1 MKEIVIIGAGY
12 AGVLCAKKLEKKLR
26 RKRALDEVRITIID
40 KHPYHTMLTELHEV
54 AACRVE
60 EESIKLSLAK
70 IFAGRRVRVAVDTV
84 TGIQF
89 DEQRISGENGAYTY
103 DYLVLAAGSA
113 PTFWNVEGAGEY
125 SYTLWSY
132 EDAVKLKERI
142 HACFRQ
148 AAQETQEQKR
158 RELLSFYVV
167 GAGFTGVE
175 MAGELAEYVPVLC
188 EKFQV
193 RREEVTIADVD
204 SMARPVPMLPEKL
217 SDKVTRRLRK
227 QGVEVRMNA
236 SVVGIGENYIRL
248 SQENIVTQYV
258 AGTVIW
264 TAGVESAPVTSK
276 AAGQLKSAG
285 RGRILVDAYLRSVDY
300 ENLYVAGDNMM
311 YTPPGEKQPVPQ
323 MVENAEHSAKTVAHN
338 IVVALSREAAG
349 NSKKAFGAS
358 GTGNAKKASGAS
370 AALMKEYRPR
380 FHGVMVSI
388 GGRYGVA
395 RGGLAK
401 HQINLASFFAMFAKH
416 FINVVYFIQV
426 MGWTKVLSYL
436 KHEFFTIRNRRSF
449 LGGHFSNRTP
459 SFLLVPLR
467 IWLGVV
473 WVFEGVMKIVEG
485 WFQKPML
492 EDFFGGANAWYDSI
506 LGKVSTAGTAVSH
519 AASGVITNVSQVADV
534 VSNAAQTADAVAG
547 ATGTASAAA
556 ETGTVLMNW
565 NFGLFRTIL
574 VSGKDLAASTLG
586 DYAFKVDIPFVN
598 WFVEKV
604 VLSTDGMQMFM
615 QIVIVILEI
624 AIGLGLVAGLFTF
637 PSAAVSLVLQAMFL
651 STTGLYLNGFWMV
664 FAAVAVLIGGGYT
677 LGLDYYVGPFLKRH
691 WKNVK
696 WVKRWYLYND

>member
-1 MKEIVIIGAGY
+1 MKDVVIIGAGY

-26 RKRALDEVRITIID
+26 KKRALDEVRITMID
-40 KHPYHTMLTELHEV
+40 KQPYHTMLTELHEV
-54 AACRVE
+54 AAGRVE
-60 EESIKLSLAK
+60 EESVKLSLAQ
-70 IFAGRRVRVAVDTV
+70 IFAGRRVQVVLDTV
-84 TGIQF
+84 TDIRF
-89 DEQRISGENGAYTY
+89 EEQIITGKNGEYTY
-103 DYLVLAAGSA
+103 DYLVLAAGSS
-113 PTFWNVEGAGEY
+113 PTFWNVEGAKEH

-148 AAQETQEQKR
+148 AALEKREDKR

-175 MAGELAEYVPVLC
+175 MAGELAEYVPILC

-193 RREEVTIADVD
+193 RRKEVTIADVD
-204 SMARPVPMLPEKL
+204 SLARPVPMLPEKL
-217 SDKVTRRLRK
+217 SAKVTRRLRK
-227 QGVEVRMNA
+227 QGVDVRMNA
-236 SVVGIGENYIRL
+236 GVVGVGENYIRL
-248 SQENIVTQYV
+248 SEGNTVTQYA

-264 TAGVESAPVTSK
+264 TAGVESAPVTAE
-276 AAGQLKSAG
+276 AAKKLSSAG
-285 RGRILVDAYLRSVDY
+285 RGRIQVDKYLQSLEY
-300 ENLYVAGDNMM
+300 ENVFVAGDNMM

-323 MVENAEHSAKTVAHN
+323 MVENAEHSAGTVAHN
-338 IVVALSREAAG
+338 LVAAII
-349 NSKKAFGAS
+349 K
-358 GTGNAKKASGAS
+358 GTAR
-370 AALMKEYRPR
+370 KEYRPR
-380 FHGVMVSI
+380 FHGVMVCI

-426 MGWTKVLSYL
+426 MGWTKVFGYL

-467 IWLGVV
+467 IWLGAV
-473 WVFEGVMKIVEG
+473 WVFEGVMKVAEG
-485 WFQKPML
+485 WFWKPML
-492 EDFFGGANAWYDSI
+492 ESFFGGANAWYDSV
-506 LGKVSTAGTAVSH
+506 LGKVS
-519 AASGVITNVSQVADV
+519 
-534 VSNAAQTADAVAG
+534 AAQAADAVAG
-547 ATGTASAAA
+547 ATGVADAVTGATGVADAVTGATGVAEAVTSAG
-556 ETGTVLMNW
+556 EVLMNW

-574 VSGKDLAASTLG
+574 VSGKELASSTLA
-586 DYAFKVDIPFVN
+586 DYAFKVDIPLVN
-598 WFVEKV
+598 WFVEKA
-604 VLSTDGMQMFM
+604 VLSSDGMQMFM

-624 AIGLGLVAGLFTF
+624 AVGLGLVAGLFTA
-637 PSAAVSLVLQAMFL
+637 PSSAASLVLQAMFL
-651 STTGLYLNGFWMV
+651 STTGLYLNGIWMV

-677 LGLDYYVGPFLKRH
+677 FGLDYYVGPFLKRH